1 MKKVLIT
8 GGAGFIGSNLAVALQ
23 SEGDSVVCFDNL
35 SRRGSEILLRR
46 IQEYGCSFVHGD
58 VRNPEDF
65 LTLKDS
71 FDVLVECSA
80 DPSVL
85 VGINGDEAGFQISN
99 NLYGTVNCLEFAR
112 IRCIPVLFL
121 STSRVYPYTAINKLV
136 FSEDA
141 TRFRYADDRAGVS
154 SRGIATSFPL
164 QGLRSLYG
172 AAKLCSEYLLQEYSG
187 LYNLPGIINRCG
199 VIAGPWQLGKAD
211 QGIFTYW
218 LHRHYYS
225 KSLKY
230 IGYGGT
236 GKQVRDLLH
245 VDDLTDLLKKQ
256 IAAIVRFRGEIF
268 NVGGSTHSS
277 LSLREATDLCRSI
290 TGNTVPIAGVAEDRA
305 ADLKWYITDNGNTES
320 VFDWQPRRNPEA
332 ILGDT
337 FSWLSTQEELLS
349 SLFKGN

>member
-1 MKKVLIT
+1 MKKILIT

-23 SEGDSVVCFDNL
+23 SEGNRVVCFDNL
-35 SRRGSEILLRR
+35 SRRGSEILLQR
-46 IQEYGCSFVHGD
+46 IQEHGCSFVHGD
-58 VRNPEDF
+58 IRNTEDF
-65 LTLKDS
+65 LKLKDS

-80 DPSVL
+80 EPSVL
-85 VGINGDEAGFQISN
+85 VGVHGDDARFQINN
-99 NLYGTVNCLEFAR
+99 NLFGTVNCFEFAR
-112 IRCIPVLFL
+112 VRRIPLLFL
-121 STSRVYPYTAINKLV
+121 STSRVYPYSTINQLN
-136 FSEDA
+136 FREDES
-141 TRFRYADDRAGVS
+141 RFELTDSRAGAGA
-154 SRGIATSFPL
+154 RGISTSFPL

-172 AAKLCSEYLLQEYSG
+172 ATKLSSEYLLQEYGG
-187 LYNLPGIINRCG
+187 LYNLPSIINRCG